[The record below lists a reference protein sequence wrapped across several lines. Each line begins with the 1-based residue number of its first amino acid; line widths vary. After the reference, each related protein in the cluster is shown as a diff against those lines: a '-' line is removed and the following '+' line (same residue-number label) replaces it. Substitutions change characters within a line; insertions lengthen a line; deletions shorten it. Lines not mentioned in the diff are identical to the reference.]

1 LPAEVDRR
9 RTCKQHPP
17 MLQADGFR
25 FRNSFAALPE
35 GCHARVAPL
44 LLADAGGYRER
55 ERLRLRLRR
64 PYDEHPEMA
73 DYASALPDRCRDPIG
88 SCSS

>member
-1 LPAEVDRR
+1 
-9 RTCKQHPP
+9 
-17 MLQADGFR
+17 
-25 FRNSFAALPE
+25 
-35 GCHARVAPL
+35 VAPL